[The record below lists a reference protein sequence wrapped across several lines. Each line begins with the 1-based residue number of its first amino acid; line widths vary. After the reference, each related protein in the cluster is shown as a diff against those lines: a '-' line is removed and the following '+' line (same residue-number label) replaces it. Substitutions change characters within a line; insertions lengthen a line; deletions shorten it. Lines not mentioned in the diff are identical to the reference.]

1 MTYTNIP
8 PISYIFVGITTT
20 ILSYVTWAELQQD
33 HPEMVTETPT
43 TTTEDNMIKNE
54 ETPTTTEDI
63 TINTDETPTNTEEK
77 PTRVEEQPNIMP
89 GGRKRKGT
97 KKGRRKQKKITR
109 TRHRKLKSN

>member
-8 PISYIFVGITTT
+8 PISYIFVGITTA
-20 ILSYVTWAELQQD
+20 ILSYVTWAELHQD

-43 TTTEDNMIKNE
+43 TTEDNMIKNE
-54 ETPTTTEDI
+54 EIPTTTEDN

-77 PTRVEEQPNIMP
+77 PTRVEEQPSIMP

-109 TRHRKLKSN
+109 TRHKKLKIN

>member
-8 PISYIFVGITTT
+8 PISYIFVGITTA

-33 HPEMVTETPT
+33 HPEMIAEIPPITEDIMIKNEEIP
-43 TTTEDNMIKNE
+43 TTTEDN
-54 ETPTTTEDI
+54 

-77 PTRVEEQPNIMP
+77 PTRVEEQPSIMP

-109 TRHRKLKSN
+109 TRHKKLKIN

>member
-8 PISYIFVGITTT
+8 PISYIFVGITTA

-33 HPEMVTETPT
+33 HPEMIAEIPPI
-43 TTTEDNMIKNE
+43 TEDIMIKNE
-54 ETPTTTEDI
+54 ETPLTTEDN
-63 TINTDETPTNTEEK
+63 TIKTEDTPTTEEK

-109 TRHRKLKSN
+109 TRHKKLKFN